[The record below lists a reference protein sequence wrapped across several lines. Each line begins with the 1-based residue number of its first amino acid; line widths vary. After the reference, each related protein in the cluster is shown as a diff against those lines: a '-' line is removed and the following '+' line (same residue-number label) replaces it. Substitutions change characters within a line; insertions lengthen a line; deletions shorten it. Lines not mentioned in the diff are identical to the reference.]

1 MCSFTAVAFVS
12 VVIVNFSSVN
22 SICKHSAFFCSLLG
36 LVAYS
41 FEKATALKKLAR
53 NGIALKIIHLRSSW
67 LVLRNDGL
75 QTGFSCL

>member
-12 VVIVNFSSVN
+12 VVIVIFLQLILFANT
-22 SICKHSAFFCSLLG
+22 AGFFCSLLR
-36 LVAYS
+36 LVTYS

-53 NGIALKIIHLRSSW
+53 NGIALKIINLRNSW